1 MIRDLTKIQCVIR
14 EFAKCLEGIQDLNA
28 QSGSGIRQTVGKVQN
43 ETMFGV
49 VEINEVQDAALSYN
63 RGGNAGIRAPP
74 PSPRPSILLS
84 LPDPVP
90 KIITRLLPVLAD
102 LFPYLSDLGAQVLHF
117 YGFQCLNW
125 KRKQKK
131 SLCS

>member
-1 MIRDLTKIQCVIR
+1 MKFKMRHCRRIGAGMR
-14 EFAKCLEGIQDLNA
+14 ALE
-28 QSGSGIRQTVGKVQN
+28 
-43 ETMFGV
+43 
-49 VEINEVQDAALSYN
+49 
-63 RGGNAGIRAPP
+63 PP
-74 PSPRPSILLS
+74 PLPPPLHPSS

-117 YGFQCLNW
+117 YGFECLNW

-131 SLCS
+131 NRYAVNHPEQ